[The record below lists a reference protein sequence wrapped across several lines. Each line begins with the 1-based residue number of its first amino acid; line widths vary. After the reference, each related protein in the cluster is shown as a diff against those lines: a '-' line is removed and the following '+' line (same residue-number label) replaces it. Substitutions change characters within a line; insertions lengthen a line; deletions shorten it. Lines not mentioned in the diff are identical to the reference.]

1 MAGPGLT
8 PRPNAPMPILR
19 ASTKRLPPPSPRR
32 KSPAPKTR
40 RILIT
45 GATGFVGKHLIAF
58 LEAEETRSKSG
69 PRLEITGTCFPEKP
83 EHCRDFCASVPR
95 VKLIALDLRDPEAVE
110 DAVAAVKPDRIFHLA
125 AISHVRVS
133 WEMRRETIDTN
144 LLGTF
149 HLFEAARKHSPSA
162 RILFVSSSDVYG
174 RQIARRMP
182 LREDSRPNAVSPY
195 AFTKLSGETLAEFY
209 ARTEKLAIVIA
220 RPFTHTGPGQSA
232 DFVCS
237 DWARQIAQIEM
248 GAKRKGAI
256 KVGNLAI
263 RRDYS
268 DVRDI
273 VRAYARLIEKGTS
286 GEIYNVCSGKSPA
299 LRDILRTLIRL
310 STAEIQIKVD
320 PTRFRKADIPRLA
333 GSPAKIGRQLGWRP
347 RLSLETTL
355 SDLLEEWREK
365 IKSGTE
371 SLPVSIKPGAGGR
384 PSAPRSGHVLI
395 TGGAGYIGSLL
406 TGELLRAGRRVTV
419 IDSLVHGGNALLSY
433 LPHPAFVFHRADI
446 RDRDSIRPFFKD
458 VEAVVH
464 LASIVGYPACSKA
477 GRDESFDCNVEGTRA
492 VFEEAASAG
501 ADRFLFAST
510 YSNYGLAPDGL
521 PVTEDSPLFP
531 QSIYAE
537 TKIAAERWLL
547 DRAADSSLAP
557 VLFRFATL
565 FGPSPRTRFDLI
577 INQFVWE
584 AVVEKKLAVYQP
596 RFNRSFV
603 HVADVVRAL
612 TMALAAPVEILR
624 GQIFNVGSNR
634 ANFTKDEIARLI
646 RKYALPFELS
656 YPDLSFDGDMRD
668 LRVAFDKIE
677 KVLGWTAR
685 ISVEDGIRELVEAVS
700 SGFLKR

>member
-1 MAGPGLT
+1 MPT
-8 PRPNAPMPILR
+8 PR
-19 ASTKRLPPPSPRR
+19 ASSKRLPPPSPR
-32 KSPAPKTR
+32 PKPPVSKAR

-58 LEAEETRSKSG
+58 LEAEENRSKRG

-83 EHCRDFCASVPR
+83 EHCRDFCAAVPR
-95 VKLIALDLRDPEAVE
+95 VKLISLDLRDPEAVE
-110 DAVAAVKPDRIFHLA
+110 TAVAAVRPDRIFHLA

-133 WEMRRETIDTN
+133 WEKRRETIETN

-149 HLFEAARKHSPSA
+149 NLFEAARKHAPSA

-174 RQIARRMP
+174 RQSPRRMP

-209 ARTEKLAIVIA
+209 AQTEKLAIVIA

-237 DWARQIAQIEM
+237 DWARQIALIES
-248 GAKRKGAI
+248 GAGRKGAI

-273 VRAYARLIEKGTS
+273 VRAYAQLIEKGKS
-286 GEIYNVCSGKSPA
+286 GGIYNVCSGQSPA

-310 STAEIQIKVD
+310 SKAEIKIEVD

-355 SDLLEEWREK
+355 SDLLEEWRDK
-365 IKSGTE
+365 IRSGTE
-371 SLPVSIKPGAGGR
+371 SLDVPVGSTEIGR
-384 PSAPRSGHVLI
+384 PSAPRSGHILI

-406 TGELLRAGRRVTV
+406 AGELLRAGRGVTV
-419 IDSLVHGGNALLSY
+419 IDSLVHGGNSLLSY
-433 LPHPAFVFHRADI
+433 LTHPAFVFHRADI
-446 RDRDSIRPFFKD
+446 RDRDSIRPFFMG

-464 LASIVGYPACSKA
+464 LASIVGYPACAKA
-477 GRDESFDCNVEGTRA
+477 GREASFDCNVEGTRV
-492 VFEEAASAG
+492 VFEEAEAAG

-510 YSNYGLAPDGL
+510 YSNYGLAVDGR

-537 TKIAAERWLL
+537 TKIAAEQYLL
-547 DRAADSSLAP
+547 ARAAGSPVAP
-557 VLFRFATL
+557 ALFRLATL

-584 AVVEKKLAVYQP
+584 AVVERKLAVYQP

-612 TMALAAPVEILR
+612 TAALDAPVEVLR
-624 GQIFNVGSNR
+624 GQIFNVGANR

-646 RKYALPFELS
+646 RKYAPPFDLS

-677 KVLGWTAR
+677 RVLAWTAR

>member
-1 MAGPGLT
+1 
-8 PRPNAPMPILR
+8 MPTLR
-19 ASTKRLPPPSPRR
+19 ASSKRLPPPFPRR
-32 KSPAPKTR
+32 KPPIPKTR
-40 RILIT
+40 RILVT

-58 LEAEETRSKSG
+58 LEAEGKRTKRG
-69 PRLEITGTCFPEKP
+69 LRLEITGTCFPEKP
-83 EHCRDFCASVPR
+83 EHCRDFCAAVPG
-95 VKLIALDLRDPEAVE
+95 VKLISLDLRDPEAVE
-110 DAVAAVKPDRIFHLA
+110 AAVAALKPDRIFHLA
-125 AISHVRVS
+125 AISHVLVS
-133 WEMRRETIDTN
+133 WEKRRETIETN
-144 LLGTF
+144 LIGTF
-149 HLFEAARKHSPSA
+149 NLFEAARKKAPSA

-174 RQIARRMP
+174 RQSPRRMP

-209 ARTEKLAIVIA
+209 AQTEKLAIVIA

-237 DWARQIAQIEM
+237 DWARQIAMIES
-248 GAKRKGAI
+248 GEGLNGTI
-256 KVGNLAI
+256 KVGNIAI

-273 VRAYARLIEKGTS
+273 VRAYARLIEKGKS

-310 STAEIQIKVD
+310 SKVEIKIEVD

-347 RLSLETTL
+347 RLSLKTTL

-371 SLPVSIKPGAGGR
+371 SFEVPVRSTEIGR
-384 PSAPRSGHVLI
+384 LSEPRSGQVLI

-419 IDSLVHGGNALLSY
+419 IDSLVHGGNSLLSY
-433 LPHPAFVFHRADI
+433 LPHPAFVFHRVDV
-446 RDRDSIRPFFKD
+446 RDRHSIRPFFKGVD
-458 VEAVVH
+458 AVVH
-464 LASIVGYPACSKA
+464 LASIVGYPACAKA
-477 GRDESFDCNVEGTRA
+477 GRKPSFDCNVEGTRI
-492 VFEEAASAG
+492 VFEEAEAAG
-501 ADRFLFAST
+501 AERFLFAST
-510 YSNYGLAPDGL
+510 YSNYGLAPDGR

-537 TKIAAERWLL
+537 TKIAAERYLL
-547 DRAADSSLAP
+547 ERAAASPLAP
-557 VLFRFATL
+557 VLFRFATI

-584 AVVEKKLAVYQP
+584 AVVEKKLSIYQP

-603 HVADVVRAL
+603 HVADVVRAIGV
-612 TMALAAPVEILR
+612 ALDVPAEVVR

-634 ANFTKDEIARLI
+634 ANFTKDEIAGLI
-646 RKYALPFELS
+646 RKYAPPFDLT

-677 KVLGWTAR
+677 RILGWTAQ